1 MAVAAAVH
9 NRAMQT
15 FNALPAF
22 VEPLGHGIYAI
33 DTGFQR
39 PRFDAAYLL
48 IDNGHAAFIDTGT
61 NHAVPRLLA
70 ALDALHVPREAV
82 AAVIPTHVHLDHAG
96 GAGALMRE
104 LPAATLWVHP
114 RGARHM
120 VDPSALVAG
129 ALAVYGEEEMQRSY
143 GAVVPVD
150 ERRVQTTHDAQ
161 DFKLGA
167 RTLHIID
174 TPGHAKHHHCLWDAT
189 SRGWFTGDT
198 MGLSYREFDT
208 PAGSWGLPTTTPIQ
222 FEPAPLRASIE
233 RMLSF
238 KPARAYVTHYGCV
251 NNAARQG
258 AQVLALLGEM
268 EALGQTHRH
277 SVNRHEVLKQ
287 TLAALYASSLRE
299 HGIAPTAER
308 LAALAMDIELN
319 AQGMAW
325 WLDR

>member
-1 MAVAAAVH
+1 MREELHA
-9 NRAMQT
+9 
-15 FNALPAF
+15 ALPSF

-48 IDNGHAAFIDTGT
+48 IDGEQAAFIDTGT

-70 ALDALHVPREAV
+70 ALDTLQVPREAV

-129 ALAVYGEEEMQRSY
+129 ALAVYGPEEMQRCY
-143 GAVVPVD
+143 GDVVSVD
-150 ERRVQTTHDAQ
+150 ERRVEVTHDAQ

-167 RTLHIID
+167 RVLHIID
-174 TPGHAKHHHCLWDAT
+174 TPGHAKHHHCLWDAA
-189 SRGWFTGDT
+189 SKGWFTGDT

-222 FEPAPLRASIE
+222 FEPAALRASIG

-238 KPARAYVTHYGCV
+238 EPERAYVTHYGCV
-251 NNAARQG
+251 HNAARQG

-268 EALGQTHRH
+268 QAIGHAHQHSAHRHEALK
-277 SVNRHEVLKQ
+277 EA
-287 TLAALYASSLRE
+287 LAALYARSLRD
-299 HGIAPTAER
+299 HGIEPTAER
-308 LAALAMDIELN
+308 LDGLAVDIELN